1 VLYGRDVEQARIAA
15 LVDGARSSQSSVLII
30 RGEAGIG
37 KSSLLEDLV
46 TKTSEMPVLRATG
59 VESESELAF
68 AGLHQLL
75 RPVLGM
81 LDSLPE
87 AQADALATAL
97 GVRSGAVEDRFL
109 VSLGALGLLA
119 EAADERGL
127 LCVVDDA
134 QWLDRP
140 SAEALLFV
148 ARRLEAEGVVVL
160 LAARDGDARRF
171 EARGLPEL
179 WLDGLAAEPAAA
191 LLAEHAGPGISS
203 SVQERLLA
211 LGHGNPLALV
221 ELPSTLSA
229 DQLSGRDPLFE
240 PLPLGQGVE
249 AAFRGRVD
257 ALDPQ
262 TQQLLLLAAADDGAD
277 VATVLQAA
285 ELLGIDASSLDE
297 LEQAQLLRVDG
308 AAVVFRHPL
317 LRSAVYGSAAFSQ
330 REAVHLALAQALGD
344 ESNADRRAWHLAA
357 ASTAPDPAVADELER
372 SAVRARLRGGHAAA
386 ASALERAAQLS
397 EDDADRSRRL
407 LAAAEASWL
416 GGNAQ
421 RAGPL
426 AEQAEPFLTDP
437 DLRAR
442 AAFVRGSYEF
452 ERGMPRDA
460 YPVLIAAADDARERD
475 PRMALELL
483 VRAAEVAA
491 FSGRSEWSSEVARLA
506 SAVPI
511 RARDEQ
517 LFMVALLEGTAL
529 LLEGQPGPG
538 VAALE
543 RARELGEAFEHPR
556 YVTFVAFTDT
566 YLGDFPAA
574 EARHSRVTAG
584 LRAAGALGELPFAL
598 ELLAA
603 AEVWTGRF
611 GAAAADAAEGARLA
625 RETGQDTS
633 ASFLLATL
641 ARAEAAQGREEEC
654 RAHAG
659 EAIELAMARGLS
671 LPGAVGL
678 FALEVLELGL
688 GRPEEALT
696 HMTAILDPGSGL
708 AHPLVALFTAPDFV
722 EAAVRSGQPA
732 LCEPVLE
739 GFAAWAARSPAPW
752 PAAATA
758 RMRGLLAEGAAADE
772 HFEEGLRRHAD
783 AALPMEHARTR
794 LLYGEHL
801 RRTRRRGDARPH
813 LRAALSTFEHLG
825 AKPWAERAR
834 GELRAT
840 GETARKRD
848 PSTIDQLTPQEL
860 QIARFV
866 SEGATNREV
875 ANKLFLSPRTVE
887 YHLHKVFTK
896 LGIASRGEL
905 ARLLPEESE
914 AAVAS
919 GA

>member
-1 VLYGRDVEQARIAA
+1 MLYGRDVEQARIGA
-15 LVDGARSSQSSVLII
+15 LLDGARYSESSVLVI

-37 KSSLLEDLV
+37 KSSLLEDAV
-46 TKTSEMPVLRATG
+46 AKTRNMPVLRATG

-68 AGLHQLL
+68 AGLHQLV
-75 RPVLGM
+75 RPLLGM

-87 AQADALATAL
+87 AQAEALSTAL
-97 GVRSGAVEDRFL
+97 GLRSGAVEDRFL
-109 VSLGALGLLA
+109 ISLGALGLLA
-119 EAADERGL
+119 EAAEERGL

-134 QWLDRP
+134 HWLDRP

-160 LAARDGDARRF
+160 LAVRDGEARRF
-171 EARGLPEL
+171 DATGLPEL
-179 WLDGLAAEPAAA
+179 RLDGLPAEPAAA
-191 LLAEHAGPGISS
+191 LLAEHSGPGVSL

-211 LGHGNPLALV
+211 FAHGNPLALV
-221 ELPSTLSA
+221 ELPATLSA
-229 DQLSGRDPLFE
+229 DQLSGRDPLFD
-240 PLPLGQGVE
+240 PLPVGRGVE
-249 AAFRGRVD
+249 DAFRGRVR
-257 ALDPQ
+257 ALNAQ
-262 TQQLLLLAAADDGAD
+262 AQQLLLLAAADDGAD

-285 ELLGIDASSLDE
+285 ELLGIEPNSLDDLEAAE
-297 LEQAQLLRVDG
+297 LLHVDG
-308 AAVVFRHPL
+308 GAVAFRHPL
-317 LRSAVYGSAAFSQ
+317 LRSAVYGSAGFSQ
-330 REAVHLALAQALGD
+330 REAVHLALAQALGE
-344 ESNADRRAWHLAA
+344 ESSADRRAWHLAA
-357 ASTAPDPAVADELER
+357 ASAAPDAGVADELER
-372 SAVRARLRGGHAAA
+372 SAVRARLRGGHGAA
-386 ASALERAAQLS
+386 ASAFERAAQLS
-397 EDDADRSRRL
+397 EDDSARSRRL
-407 LAAAEASWL
+407 LAASEASWL

-426 AEQAEPFLTDP
+426 VEQAEPFLTDP

-460 YPVLIAAADDARERD
+460 YAVLIPGAEEVRERD

-491 FSGRSEWSSEVARLA
+491 FSGRSEWSGEVARLA

-511 RARDEQ
+511 AERDEQ
-517 LFMVALLEGTAL
+517 LFMIALLQGTAL
-529 LLEGQPGPG
+529 LLQGHPEPA
-538 VAALE
+538 VAKLE
-543 RARELGEAFEHPR
+543 RARELGEAFDHPR
-556 YVTFVAFTDT
+556 YLTFVAFADS

-574 EARHSRVTAG
+574 EARHSRAAAR
-584 LRAAGALGELPFAL
+584 LRSAGALGDLPFAL

-611 GAAAADAAEGARLA
+611 GAAAANAAEGVRLA
-625 RETGQDTS
+625 AETGQDTS
-633 ASFLLATL
+633 ASFLLATF
-641 ARAEAAQGREEEC
+641 ARAEAAQGLEDEC

-659 EAIELAMARGLS
+659 EAIDLAIARGLS

-688 GRPEEALT
+688 GRPENALA
-696 HMTAILDPGSGL
+696 HLTAIIDPGSGL

-722 EAAVRSGQPA
+722 EAAVRSGQPE
-732 LCEPVLE
+732 LCEPVLQS
-739 GFAAWAARSPAPW
+739 FAAWAEGSPAPW

-758 RMRGLLAEGAAADE
+758 RMRGLLAQGAAAE
-772 HFEEGLRRHAD
+772 QHFEEALRCHAE
-783 AALPMEHARTR
+783 AELPMEQARTR

-801 RRTRRRGDARPH
+801 RRARRRADARPH

-905 ARLLPEESE
+905 ARLLPSE
-914 AAVAS
+914 A
-919 GA
+919 